1 MNSDERIKQM
11 LDDNYDDSRE
21 DTIRSMLSEFYSR
34 KMAATSALIWVV
46 SVLFLAGA
54 IYSAVVFF
62 RTPETKYQIMYA
74 TIFTACFI
82 GMGLMKIFAWQVLH
96 KNSIKR
102 EIKRLE
108 LRIAG
113 LASSSNRTT
122 R

>member
-1 MNSDERIKQM
+1 MNDERIRQM
-11 LDDNYDDSRE
+11 IDDNYDDSRE

-34 KMAATSALIWVV
+34 KMAATSAMIWVI

-54 IYSAVVFF
+54 IYSAVSFF
-62 RTPETKYQIMYA
+62 GTPETKYQIMYA
-74 TIFTACFI
+74 TIFIACFI

-108 LRIAG
+108 LRIAE
-113 LASSSNRTT
+113 LAPSGNKTIR
-122 R
+122 